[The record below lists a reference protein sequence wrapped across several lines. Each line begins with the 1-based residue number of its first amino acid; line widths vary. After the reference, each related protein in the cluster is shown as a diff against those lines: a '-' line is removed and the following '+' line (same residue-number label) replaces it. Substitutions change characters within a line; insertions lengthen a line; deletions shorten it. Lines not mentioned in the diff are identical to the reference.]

1 MAPRVV
7 KVKITVKEEKEN
19 KKKEQ
24 VRNIQPEVL
33 EQKANKAEDF
43 LKQFI
48 RQLNVVDIDYSIK
61 KENDTVF
68 IDITG
73 SDSEFLIGYRGE
85 ALNALQTII
94 SSVVNNKEEER
105 VRIILNIQNYREKRK
120 KDLEILAD
128 KLAKTVSKTGKTIKL
143 EPMTAYERKIIHSR
157 MQDYKNIKTNSVGEE
172 PYRRVVISKIKNKM
186 EII

>member
-105 VRIILNIQNYREKRK
+105 GRIILNILNYRE
-120 KDLEILAD
+120 
-128 KLAKTVSKTGKTIKL
+128 
-143 EPMTAYERKIIHSR
+143 
-157 MQDYKNIKTNSVGEE
+157 
-172 PYRRVVISKIKNKM
+172 
-186 EII
+186 